1 MKYLITFIAVLLA
14 FACGTASPAKSPE
27 KTPEK
32 APEKKEATA
41 SSAETGFSMELETVD
56 GNTFSFDSI
65 RGKKHLVVAF
75 WATWCE
81 PCKAELMQLSHMY
94 SEFSDKIEFV
104 AVSTDGED
112 LIDKVTEF
120 ATESALPFPVL
131 LDPSGNFVASV
142 VPGGNSVP
150 YSVIVRKDGTIHS
163 KHSGYKPGDEITLKK
178 ELEELLE
185 KEK

>member
-1 MKYLITFIAVLLA
+1 MKYFVYLTILVLAVS
-14 FACGTASPAKSPE
+14 CGTAGPTKPADTAQKKSTSE
-27 KTPEK
+27 
-32 APEKKEATA
+32 
-41 SSAETGFSMELETVD
+41 SGFSMDLETVE
-56 GNTFSFDSI
+56 GTTFSFDSI
-65 RGKKHLVVAF
+65 RGKKHLVIAF

-81 PCKAELMQLSHMY
+81 PCKAELSKLAEMY
-94 SEFSDKIEFV
+94 DEFSDKIEFV

-150 YSVIVRKDGTIHS
+150 YSLVVKKDGTIHS
-163 KHSGYKPGDEITLKK
+163 RHSGYKPGDEISFKK

>member
-1 MKYLITFIAVLLA
+1 MKYIILFLIF
-14 FACGTASPAKSPE
+14 FMSCGTVSSAK
-27 KTPEK
+27 TTEK
-32 APEKKEATA
+32 APEKTVESF
-41 SSAETGFSMELETVD
+41 SSGSGFSMDLETVD
-56 GNTFSFDSI
+56 GNTFSFDFI

-81 PCKAELMQLSHMY
+81 PCKAELSQLAEMY
-94 SEFSDKIEFV
+94 PDFSENIEFV

-112 LIDKVTEF
+112 LTDKVTEY
-120 ATESALPFPVL
+120 AAESAFPFPIL
-131 LDPSGNFVASV
+131 LDPSGNFVASI

-150 YSVIVRKDGTIHS
+150 YSIIVKKDGTIHS
-163 KHSGYKPGDEITLKK
+163 RHSGYKPGDEVSLKK

>member
-1 MKYLITFIAVLLA
+1 MKHFLFLLLITLVVS
-14 FACGTASPAKSPE
+14 CGTVNPTQATDNTQKKQPATS
-27 KTPEK
+27 
-32 APEKKEATA
+32 
-41 SSAETGFSMELETVD
+41 GFKMDLESVEGT
-56 GNTFSFDSI
+56 NFSFDSI
-65 RGKKHLVVAF
+65 RGEKHLLIAF

-81 PCKAELMQLSHMY
+81 PCKAELAKLAEMY
-94 SEFSDKIEFV
+94 GEFSDKIEFA

-112 LIDKVTEF
+112 LVDKVTEF

-150 YSVIVRKDGTIHS
+150 YSVIVKKDGTIHS
-163 KHSGYKPGDEITLKK
+163 RHSGYKPGDEVSLKN
-178 ELEELLE
+178 ELKELLE

>member
-1 MKYLITFIAVLLA
+1 MKYLILFLLIALTS
-14 FACGTASPAKSPE
+14 CGTASPAKASE
-27 KTPEK
+27 N
-32 APEKKEATA
+32 ATKRDAA
-41 SSAETGFSMELETVD
+41 SSGFSMSLETVD
-56 GNTFSFDSI
+56 GGSFSFDSI

-81 PCKAELMQLSHMY
+81 PCKAELMQLAEMY
-94 SEFSDKIEFV
+94 PEFSEKIEFV

-112 LIDKVTEF
+112 LTDKVSEF
-120 ATESALPFPVL
+120 AVENALPFPVL

-150 YSVIVRKDGTIHS
+150 YSVIVKKDGTIYS
-163 KHSGYKPGDEITLKK
+163 RHSGYKPGDEVSLKK

>member
-1 MKYLITFIAVLLA
+1 MS
-14 FACGTASPAKSPE
+14 CGTASPAK
-27 KTPEK
+27 TPEN
-32 APEKKEATA
+32 ATKKDT
-41 SSAETGFSMELETVD
+41 SDSGFSMNLETVD
-56 GNTFSFDSI
+56 GESFSFDSI
-65 RGKKHLVVAF
+65 RGEKHLVIAF

-81 PCKAELMQLSHMY
+81 PCKAELIQLAEMY
-94 SEFSDKIEFV
+94 PGFSEKIEFV

-112 LIDKVTEF
+112 LTDKVSEF
-120 ATESALPFPVL
+120 AAENALPFPVL

-150 YSVIVRKDGTIHS
+150 YSVIIKKDGTIYS
-163 KHSGYKPGDEITLKK
+163 RHSGYKPGDEVSLKK